1 MVGTW
6 GRGRGGGRGEGEEEE
21 RGTRM
26 RRDG

>member
-6 GRGRGGGRGEGEEEE
+6 GRGRGEGEEEE